1 MTADATPAAAS
12 RWRRLWPLTLPLAYG
27 AHLAEE
33 ALGGFV
39 DWMRA
44 QGLAPTMD
52 ERRFAWLNALF
63 FAVVA
68 IVAVA
73 AVATRLRHAGL
84 RFTAVTFGAVLAMNG
99 GIHLIASLATATY
112 SPGAATGAL
121 LYLPLGYSLFAPPGV
136 GLAPAEKSAA
146 WLAAAGVHV
155 VVFLLAR
162 YGIPGLG

>member
-1 MTADATPAAAS
+1 MTPAVPAPS
-12 RWRRLWPLTLPLAYG
+12 GRWSRLWPLALPLAYA

-52 ERRFAWLNALF
+52 ARRFLLLNALF
-63 FAVVA
+63 FAVVS

-73 AVATRLRHAGL
+73 AFVTRHRRAGL
-84 RFTAVTFGAVLAMNG
+84 RFLAATLGAVLAMNG
-99 GIHLIASLATATY
+99 GIHLVASLGTATY

-121 LYLPLGYSLFAPPGV
+121 LYLPLGYALFARPGV
-136 GLAPAEKSAA
+136 GLAAPEKTAA
-146 WLAAAGVHV
+146 WVAAAAVHV